1 MLPPCPAKF
10 TARKAAILELLE
22 RPDEEYTDASP
33 KGAVDEGVR
42 PLLDVINKLDGFVST
57 SSCAGRV
64 AVFLEGRKGA
74 APPGDERS
82 APLDSDT
89 PVSALAPAPASTI
102 ASAGGKGGGG
112 KWLFVS
118 HDPLVNGVAADS
130 TSPPQHSSY
139 SGTDWAEVF
148 GLEKDEVAAKVDEE
162 TVQDNVEQ
170 DEERLVHFKFEPMV
184 GLPSLL
190 TFI

>member
-1 MLPPCPAKF
+1 MLPPCPARF
-10 TARKAAILELLE
+10 TTRKEAILELLA
-22 RPDEEYTDASP
+22 RPDDDYTDASP
-33 KGAVDEGVR
+33 KGAVDEGIR
-42 PLLDVINKLDGFVST
+42 PLIDVINKLDGFVTT

-74 APPGDERS
+74 APPADERS
-82 APLDSDT
+82 APASST
-89 PVSALAPAPASTI
+89 APASTI

-118 HDPLVNGVAADS
+118 HDPLVRGVAADS

-139 SGTDWAEVF
+139 SGTDWASVF
-148 GLEKDEVAAKVDEE
+148 GLEKDEVASRVDEE

-184 GLPSLL
+184 SF
-190 TFI
+190 TESISYNVHR